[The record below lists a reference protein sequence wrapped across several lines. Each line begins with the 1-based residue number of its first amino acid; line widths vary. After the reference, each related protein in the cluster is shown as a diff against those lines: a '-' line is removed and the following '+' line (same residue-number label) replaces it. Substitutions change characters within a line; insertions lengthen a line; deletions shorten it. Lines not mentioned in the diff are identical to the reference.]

1 VIERKYCMHAH
12 LVGFAASA
20 PASPLPAAAAAV
32 NDDECLASGVP
43 R

>member
-1 VIERKYCMHAH
+1 MVMSCMHAH
-12 LVGFAASA
+12 LVGFAVSA
-20 PASPLPAAAAAV
+20 LASPLPAAAAAAA